1 LKVTLKIDI
10 FTDQKEATNME
21 FKVNSKELEK
31 LLNKIIPAVPSRTPM
46 PILENFLFE
55 IKDGSLTIYATDLE
69 ISLKSSLNI
78 VAEENLK
85 IVVPARLLY
94 DVVKSLKDTT
104 IQFKVGPNGKL
115 NLKTDSGKYTLSYL
129 DPDEFPEIPTV
140 QGDMNNVI
148 LNGADLKYAFDKTS
162 FAMSKEEMRPA
173 MMGTLFEFSEEGLR
187 FVTTDGHRLVNLLL
201 NKKESPAKEQYVVPE
216 RAVSVLNKILDDKDV
231 NIYIS
236 KTHMS
241 FILSDMELITRL
253 ISQKYPDYSAVIPY
267 ENEIE
272 MKIKTKEM
280 NEVIKRMMLFSS
292 SNTRRVKFSLKKDN
306 VLISAEDVDLG
317 AAGEETITAEYD
329 GADMEIGFNSS
340 YVNDVLSHLT
350 QEEDIVFKL
359 HSPTKAV
366 VIRPVKDKE
375 NQELLMLLMPVR
387 LNS

>member
-1 LKVTLKIDI
+1 
-10 FTDQKEATNME
+10 ME

-31 LLNKIIPAVPSRTPM
+31 LLTKIIPAVPSRTPM

-78 VAEENLK
+78 IAEENLR

-94 DVVKSLKDTT
+94 DVVRSLKETT
-104 IQFKVGPNGKL
+104 IQFKISPNGKM
-115 NLKTDSGKYTLSYL
+115 NLKTDSGKFTLSYL
-129 DPDEFPEIPTV
+129 DPDEFPEIPTI
-140 QGDMNNVI
+140 QGDMNNFT
-148 LNGADLKYAFDKTS
+148 LNGTELKYAFDKTS

-173 MMGTLFEFSEEGLR
+173 MMGTLFEFSTDGLR

-201 NKKESPAKEQYVVPE
+201 TNKELPIKEQYVVPE

-231 NIYIS
+231 NIYVS

-241 FILSDMELITRL
+241 FILSDIELITRL
-253 ISQKYPDYSAVIPY
+253 ISQKYPDYSSVIPM
-267 ENEIE
+267 ENEISL
-272 MKIKTKEM
+272 KINTREIHD
-280 NEVIKRMMLFSS
+280 VIKRMMLFSS

-306 VLISAEDVDLG
+306 IMISAEDVDLG
-317 AAGEETITAEYD
+317 AAGEETVTADYD
-329 GADMEIGFNSS
+329 GTEMEIGFNSA
-340 YVNDVLSHLT
+340 YVNDVLNHLS
-350 QEEDIVFKL
+350 QFEDITFKL

-366 VIRPVKDKE
+366 VIKPVKEKE
-375 NQELLMLLMPVR
+375 DQELLMLLMPVR